1 MRLWPAIGGNL
12 TKRNDKLGSI
22 ITGGL
27 CGTNTHCRI
36 LLGLLYCLIL
46 LTIWTNGKSL
56 YYYSQRGILP
66 SCIMAHILRTKKDNA
81 HYLILESM
89 SEESISLNRESKLD
103 EGTVVVDG
111 NSMWAEPDITTFGPK
126 HTFPGV
132 QVVSVFSLWASRD
145 WVYERHLTLRK
156 SLHS

>member
-1 MRLWPAIGGNL
+1 
-12 TKRNDKLGSI
+12 
-22 ITGGL
+22 
-27 CGTNTHCRI
+27 
-36 LLGLLYCLIL
+36 
-46 LTIWTNGKSL
+46 
-56 YYYSQRGILP
+56 
-66 SCIMAHILRTKKDNA
+66 MAHILRTKKDNA